1 MKKNRIIALAVGALL
16 LVTVAAAAVH
26 LTGRIAPAEG
36 ALYIEKDGKSTEVVI
51 SDLALEQVQGSVVN
65 GKGETRAVDGKGFL
79 LSALLEQVEM
89 PAGVQATV
97 TADDEYS
104 ATVTA
109 EELAAPGKVYLV
121 MQEEGGI
128 QLVVF
133 GDANS
138 KRNVSNVK
146 RVMVE

>member
-16 LVTVAAAAVH
+16 LVTVAAAVVH

-36 ALYIEKDGKSTEVVI
+36 ALYIEKNGKSTEVVI
-51 SDLALEQVQGSVVN
+51 SDLV
-65 GKGETRAVDGKGFL
+65 
-79 LSALLEQVEM
+79 LEQVEI

-97 TADDEYS
+97 TADDEYN

-109 EELAAPGKVYLV
+109 EELAAPGKVYLM